1 MSDILTKII
10 PHLQYQMI
18 VRQFSQPIWER
29 FVDEAYLSGLW
40 NPAAGKTVDDYKE
53 IVWMNPARGHIHPV
67 QEISACVEA
76 IRAGITSRKRVAAAL
91 GENAEG
97 IDAENARDQRAR
109 DLGLQYATYPALEG
123 MNFQSVLQA
132 SEIEDAQEFG
142 GNRRANSAAF
152 RQCMRTEKRVYEPSK
167 YNG

>member
-10 PHLQYQMI
+10 AHLQYQMI

-40 NPAAGKTVDDYKE
+40 KPAAGKTVDDYKE
-53 IVWMNPARGHIHPV
+53 IVWMNLARGHIHPV
-67 QEISACVEA
+67 QEISAYVEA

-91 GENAEG
+91 GEDAEE
-97 IDAENARDQRAR
+97 IDAENARDQQRAR
-109 DLGLQYATYPALEG
+109 NLGLQKATYPALEG

-132 SEIEDAQEFG
+132 SEMEDAPEFG
-142 GNRRANSAAF
+142 GNRRANSPAF
-152 RQCMRTEKRVYEPSK
+152 RQCMRTEKTSLRALK
-167 YNG
+167 I